1 MNVGELSEE
10 EILMELHDVLT
21 MCAAGRTD
29 GHGCPMDPDVKLDC
43 EYDNG
48 WVKVRCRGCRCGRGG
63 IKFEGL
69 AG

>member
-1 MNVGELSEE
+1 MSLGELSEE
-10 EILMELHDVLT
+10 EVLMELQDVLT

-29 GHGCPMDPDVKLDC
+29 NHVCPFDPDVKLHC
-43 EYDNG
+43 EYVDG
-48 WVKVRCRGCRCGRGG
+48 WVKVRCPACRCGRGG